1 MTAEPDYMVMGMS
14 SETFWG
20 GVEGNRQFIQQ
31 IKALSGGLGVAT
43 GAEAVKGRCIGLGL
57 NASGW

>member
-1 MTAEPDYMVMGMS
+1 MVMGMS

-31 IKALSGGLGVAT
+31 IKALSGGLGAAN
-43 GAEAVKGRCIGLGL
+43 GAEACERPFTGLGRH
-57 NASGW
+57 ASGR

>member
-43 GAEAVKGRCIGLGL
+43 GAEACERALHRLG
-57 NASGW
+57 AKRSGW